1 MDNALIIQAD
11 AQQYQNILSLLKD
24 LDVPP
29 RQILLEAKI
38 YEVDL
43 NDSFASGVN
52 YFFQQR
58 SGTYRKP
65 TASLNAG
72 NALFS
77 VGTLVDNGRELLAM
91 LSLNEFASQAHMISE
106 PSLIATD
113 SIPATINVG
122 TQVPV
127 STGQTT
133 IPTGGN
139 IATVSNISSESTG
152 VTMEVNARIN
162 PSGMVTLMINQEISG
177 ISASVQSSLGTPAFD
192 QQTVQ
197 TQITMQDGDT
207 IAIGGTIKDTVSNE
221 TNGIPWLSK
230 LPGVGALFG
239 SKSLSHSRTE
249 LIIFVTPHV
258 IYDETNLIDASDEL
272 KSRMKKLGK
281 LIKEL

>member
-1 MDNALIIQAD
+1 MIIQAD
-11 AQQYQNILSLLKD
+11 AQQYQNILKILKD
-24 LDVPP
+24 LDIPP

-43 NDSFASGVN
+43 TDSFASGVN
-52 YFFQQR
+52 YFFQQQ

-72 NALFS
+72 TALFS

-91 LSLNEFASQAHMISE
+91 LSLNEFASHAHMISE

-113 SIPATINVG
+113 SIPASINVG

-139 IATVSNISSESTG
+139 IATVSTISSESTG
-152 VTMEVNARIN
+152 VTMEVNARVN
-162 PSGMVTLMINQEISG
+162 PSGVVTLIINQEISG
-177 ISASVQSSLGTPAFD
+177 ISATVQSSLGTPAFD

-207 IAIGGTIKDTVSNE
+207 IAIGGTIKDSVTSQ
-221 TNGIPWLSK
+221 TNGLPWLSK
-230 LPGVGALFG
+230 LPGIGALFG
-239 SKSLSHSRTE
+239 SKTYNHARSE
-249 LIIFVTPHV
+249 LIIFMTPHV
-258 IYDETNLIDASDEL
+258 IYDETSLIDASEEL
-272 KSRMKKLGK
+272 KASVKKLSK
-281 LIKEL
+281 YIRDF